1 MSEKQFVVNE
11 LEILNEENEW
21 KGEYWWAV
29 TNTERIEDS
38 FECRNK
44 EVAIELCAFLNKAV
58 DDIKYHLHENEKWS
72 ARCKQL
78 EREVDEQEATIR
90 KLQDLCGQS
99 DYENA
104 KLREEVNLLRPTNLE
119 QYEQIQ
125 KLQEENEKLK
135 ERRDYWS
142 KKTKEFI
149 YYFNCLEK
157 AIEKTFDSD
166 DQCFEEIW
174 KHYDEME
181 KKWEYNDSFVG
192 NWTDKPVLLERK
204 IVNINE
210 NRDKQRLLA
219 KQGKGISRRE

>member
-1 MSEKQFVVNE
+1 MSEKQYMLTDFDNDVEMLEKINE
-11 LEILNEENEW
+11 QQSLIQSLKEEI
-21 KGEYWWAV
+21 
-29 TNTERIEDS
+29 R
-38 FECRNK
+38 
-44 EVAIELCAFLNKAV
+44 
-58 DDIKYHLHENEKWS
+58 
-72 ARCKQL
+72 
-78 EREVDEQEATIR
+78 
-90 KLQDLCGQS
+90 
-99 DYENA
+99 
-104 KLREEVNLLRPTNLE
+104 LLKPTNIE
-119 QYEQIQ
+119 QYEQIVQ
-125 KLQEENEKLK
+125 LQDEIDKLKKDIDIYEYEEKKHSETVRKLYEENEQLK

-166 DQCFEEIW
+166 GQCFEEIW

-204 IVNINE
+204 MVNINE